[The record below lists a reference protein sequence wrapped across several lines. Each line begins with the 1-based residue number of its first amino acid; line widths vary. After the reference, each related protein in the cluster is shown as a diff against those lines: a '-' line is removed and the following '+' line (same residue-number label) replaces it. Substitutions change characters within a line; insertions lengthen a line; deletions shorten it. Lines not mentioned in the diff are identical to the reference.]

1 MGILNF
7 FSTRKTATYKIRQ
20 CQFNNLLLRRL
31 RDFRS
36 KKDMGGNS
44 GIRNEEFR
52 LETWNLKPRPYRQWL
67 TAKQK
72 REQDSS
78 RSRMDK
84 NFGLYKYHSFT
95 TFTFRTVPS
104 VRVTR
109 RMYRPDGMLDVLTV
123 VCGDGRDARP
133 CVSTETGRPNMSNIS
148 TRAIFALPSVTVTC
162 RYMA

>member
-1 MGILNF
+1 MAKGQRLN
-7 FSTRKTATYKIRQ
+7 T
-20 CQFNNLLLRRL
+20 
-31 RDFRS
+31 
-36 KKDMGGNS
+36 
-44 GIRNEEFR
+44 
-52 LETWNLKPRPYRQWL
+52 
-67 TAKQK
+67 QK

-109 RMYRPDGMLDVLTV
+109 RMYRPEGMSEVLTV

-133 CVSTETGRPNMSNIS
+133 CVSTDMFRPNMSNIS
-148 TRAIFALPSVTVTC
+148 TRAIFALPSVTATC
-162 RYMA
+162 RMSFVGFGWTVNISCTFSNINPPSRYNRVYKKPLRHSGHHPALEYTHKEIHLHNRELV